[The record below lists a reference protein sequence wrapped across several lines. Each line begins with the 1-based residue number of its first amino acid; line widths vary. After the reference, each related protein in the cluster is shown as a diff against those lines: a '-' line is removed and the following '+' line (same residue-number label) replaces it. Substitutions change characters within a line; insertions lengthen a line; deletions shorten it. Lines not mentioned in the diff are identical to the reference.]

1 MEWSDARASEIVSQG
16 RPLRRSQKREDL
28 SNRRSS
34 RRSRNAIPHDWNR
47 RQHDC
52 AGMFSLP
59 VQAFLDYRG
68 RDPCDFFPWDPN
80 RRQTQRFRHRR
91 IVKSDDCWCRD
102 LKLLITDQ
110 CRFGQ
115 AVAAAKKGVGSK
127 RTQRS
132 GDVFYC
138 RAKEPGS
145 CRDELSRRKNLAK
158 SVNSAL
164 APGSEA
170 GPPMAAG
177 RRGE

>member
-1 MEWSDARASEIVSQG
+1 
-16 RPLRRSQKREDL
+16 
-28 SNRRSS
+28 
-34 RRSRNAIPHDWNR
+34 
-47 RQHDC
+47 
-52 AGMFSLP
+52 MFSLP

-115 AVAAAKKGVGSK
+115 TVAAAKKGVGSK

-132 GDVFYC
+132 GDVFYR
-138 RAKEPGS
+138 RAKKPGS
-145 CRDELSRRKNLAK
+145 CGEELSRRKNLAK

-164 APGSEA
+164 ATGIRSGA
-170 GPPMAAG
+170 ANDRGTARRVTRQDLAG
-177 RRGE
+177 RDTSAEIINADRIGE